1 MARSASLSVG
11 KRRSAARLAAVQALY
26 QIDIAGGE
34 ANSVVGEFAQYR
46 LGEDVDGVAIVEAD
60 RELFGDL
67 VLGVTSHRNTID
79 DQLRAVLTG
88 LWTLEKLE
96 LLVRE
101 ILRAATYELLHRNDI
116 DPPLTISEYVDL
128 TAAFFS
134 EKEPD
139 FVNSILDQVARGLG
153 AASMKTV
160 APASSPETAETGET
174 GTTETDENW

>member
-1 MARSASLSVG
+1 MSPGKSLSVG

-26 QIDIAGGE
+26 QMDIAGGE

-46 LGEDVDGVAIVEAD
+46 LGEDVEGVAIVEAD
-60 RELFGDL
+60 RELFGDI
-67 VLGVTSHRNTID
+67 VLGVTAHRADID
-79 DQLRAVLTG
+79 DRLRSVLTG
-88 LWTLEKLE
+88 IWTLDKLE

-101 ILRAATYELLHRNDI
+101 ILRAATYELMQRSDI

-139 FVNSILDQVARGLG
+139 FVNSILDQIARGSRS
-153 AASMKTV
+153 ADMPDRK
-160 APASSPETAETGET
+160 PETAPETGPD
-174 GTTETDENW
+174 TDEKR

>member
-1 MARSASLSVG
+1 MARGATLSVG
-11 KRRSAARLAAVQALY
+11 KQRSAARLAAVQALY
-26 QIDIAGGE
+26 QMDIAGGE

-67 VLGVTSHRNTID
+67 VLGVTAHRAGID
-79 DQLRAVLTG
+79 DQLRTVLTG
-88 LWTLEKLE
+88 LWKLEKLE

-101 ILRAATYELLHRNDI
+101 ILRAATYEFMHRSDI

-153 AASMKTV
+153 ADNMKTG
-160 APASSPETAETGET
+160 APDSMLAPVET
-174 GTTETDENW
+174 GTTETDENR